1 MRDLKFKRELLYF
14 NNRKSKKIINFYLDL
29 EMRRKRKNPIIMRKK
44 KITKK

>member
-29 EMRRKRKNPIIMRKK
+29 GMRRKRKNPIIMRKK